1 VHKSE
6 PNTDVP
12 ATLTE
17 TTPLEIVLPKTSTKT
32 TMKDLSGLGHK
43 KRALRIPESFLKGEK
58 AKAPKVVLS
67 VFEKEVYHIATKQ
80 IRDTDP
86 K

>member
-1 VHKSE
+1 
-6 PNTDVP
+6 
-12 ATLTE
+12 
-17 TTPLEIVLPKTSTKT
+17 
-32 TMKDLSGLGHK
+32 MKDLSGLGHK

-67 VFEKEVYHIATKQ
+67 EFEKEVYHIATKR